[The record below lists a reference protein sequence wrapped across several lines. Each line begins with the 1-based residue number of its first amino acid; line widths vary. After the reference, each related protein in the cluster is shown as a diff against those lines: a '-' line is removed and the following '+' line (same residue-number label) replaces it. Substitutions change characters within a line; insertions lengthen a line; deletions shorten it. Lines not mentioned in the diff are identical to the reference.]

1 MAPKNGTQT
10 REVRDVVRDH
20 VMATLE
26 ANPGL
31 PKWRL
36 AAELG
41 MHPNTLARLLKK
53 WSESD
58 ETLVRDRR

>member
-1 MAPKNGTQT
+1 MSAKNGTQT

-26 ANPGL
+26 ANPDM

-41 MHPNTLARLLKK
+41 MHPNTLSRLLKK
-53 WSESD
+53 WAGDGESV
-58 ETLVRDRR
+58 VRDRR